1 MKTTE
6 GERSQFWTIETQVQ
20 IDKRFRGM
28 PTKRVDF
35 LISPTSGMKAKP
47 IVVEMDGLKYHAE
60 TVAVD
65 LTTRLL
71 MIRSG
76 HVRVWTLGWHD
87 LDIKLDTSIPNPISE
102 KRLGP
107 QHTGIMAKLLLLPD
121 MSDLADTISLLQG
134 SNSEDGL
141 FQYLLRPELN
151 LTDAVSVLVRTM
163 VGKGSDIDK
172 LPRINSVSD
181 DGRLFIEEGDS
192 FGHANDQGL
201 DIYLGVR
208 KRARSE
214 WREMPDAC
222 RVLMR
227 GSLPSVVGDPADTP
241 GYSDA
246 WRGLWRLVNLMQ
258 DLPGFHIEFEG
269 VDTLSAPD
277 LSSADDGP
285 IDDAWLEVITL
296 ADDEYRP
303 LLEALIAADVTAPV
317 LIGADL
323 TNTQG
328 AVIGMVEIGWSEIGL
343 GIAEDN
349 FESTKWD
356 IEKFN
361 PETERSLITIVSIVL
376 RKFEELKK

>member
-1 MKTTE
+1 
-6 GERSQFWTIETQVQ
+6 
-20 IDKRFRGM
+20 
-28 PTKRVDF
+28 
-35 LISPTSGMKAKP
+35 
-47 IVVEMDGLKYHAE
+47 
-60 TVAVD
+60 
-65 LTTRLL
+65 
-71 MIRSG
+71 
-76 HVRVWTLGWHD
+76 
-87 LDIKLDTSIPNPISE
+87 
-102 KRLGP
+102 
-107 QHTGIMAKLLLLPD
+107 MAKLLLLPD

-192 FGHANDQGL
+192 FGYANDQGL
-201 DIYLGVR
+201 HIYLGVR

-214 WREMPDAC
+214 WREMPDDC

-277 LSSADDGP
+277 LSSTDEGP

-303 LLEALIAADVTAPV
+303 LLEALIAADVTAPD

-323 TNTQG
+323 TNTEG